1 MVVDQVQKMMA
12 AALSPLTRTKAPD
25 IASEGKEQISR
36 AAQDLVDWSMRS
48 RERMTGLVRAEVRSQ
63 LKQLGVASRD
73 EVEALRKR
81 VRELEK
87 AGSTKRKTPAK
98 RRASPKPRAAAPV
111 KAEVDVVEIPV
122 VEPEVEVVVATE
134 LTSIPVDGPIPEAEG
149 PGPLPS

>member
-25 IASEGKEQISR
+25 IATESKEQISR

>member
-25 IASEGKEQISR
+25 IATEGKEQISR

>member
-25 IASEGKEQISR
+25 IATEGKEQISR

-87 AGSTKRKTPAK
+87 AGATKRTTPAK